1 MAARTGAP
9 RILPVSI
16 AVLALVAILG
26 CSFSG
31 AFLAGSPKAAGL
43 RGLSV
48 RDASIAAA
56 RASDD
61 PYDFVG
67 QTGKRIEANSEN
79 ERLVDTDDF
88 WAWFYTIGGAAAT
101 WLFVT
106 VLYSTKPGADTTGS
120 VMNDRIV

>member
-1 MAARTGAP
+1 MAAP
-9 RILPVSI
+9 RLLSLTI
-16 AVLALVAILG
+16 AALVVLG
-26 CSFSG
+26 LVRCAAPG
-31 AFLAGSPKAAGL
+31 AFLGGNPQAAGL
-43 RGLSV
+43 RGLAV
-48 RDASIAAA
+48 RDASTALR
-56 RASDD
+56 RANDD

-88 WAWFYTIGGAAAT
+88 WAWFYTVGGAAAT

>member
-1 MAARTGAP
+1 MG
-9 RILPVSI
+9 
-16 AVLALVAILG
+16 VLV
-26 CSFSG
+26 CYSTSG
-31 AFLAGSPKAAGL
+31 AFLAGNPKATGL

-48 RDASIAAA
+48 RDASISTV

-120 VMNDRIV
+120 VMNDRLI